1 MPGTLRAQVEYERK
15 AFALID
21 RVSEYERDSIAAG
34 YYESTGELDKAI
46 DAYRLGIENYPRDW
60 GFP

>member
-1 MPGTLRAQVEYERK
+1 MPGTQGARPNTRDK

-21 RVSEYERDSIAAG
+21 RVSEYERNAITAG

-46 DAYRLGIENYPRDW
+46 DAYRAGIGNYPRTMVIS
-60 GFP
+60 